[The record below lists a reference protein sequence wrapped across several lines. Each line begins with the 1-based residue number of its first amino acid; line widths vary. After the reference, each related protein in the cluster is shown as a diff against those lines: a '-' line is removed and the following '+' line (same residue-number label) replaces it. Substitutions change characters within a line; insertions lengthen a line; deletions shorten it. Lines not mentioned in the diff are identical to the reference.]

1 MLRLGIARKKK
12 TLETFIYFADVSGD
26 CRGQRIALS
35 KFEVSD
41 WGLEA
46 YEHDFLNVSNSLEE
60 WCSME
65 WQYWS
70 CQSKASLDVPA

>member
-12 TLETFIYFADVSGD
+12 TLETFIYFADVTGD

-46 YEHDFLNVSNSLEE
+46 Y
-60 WCSME
+60 
-65 WQYWS
+65 
-70 CQSKASLDVPA
+70 

>member
-1 MLRLGIARKKK
+1 MDVEIRNCQEKKK
-12 TLETFIYFADVSGD
+12 TLETFIYFADVTGD

-46 YEHDFLNVSNSLEE
+46 Y
-60 WCSME
+60 
-65 WQYWS
+65 
-70 CQSKASLDVPA
+70 